1 MLTTKRYES
10 TGEGIVRL
18 MKQHNV
24 SKVTLISK
32 YLCRCIKTT
41 TRSIEYFDLRSFS
54 WYDVTVN
61 IYSNGYTEIHVFNNL
76 KTKCDICAP
85 AVQYCDELP
94 KPIGFDN
101 RYYFH
106 GTMAYN
112 HCTIEEAMQRIL
124 DVKDNPS
131 WQICCSTRHLGP
143 CGIIVKGD
151 VIAVS
156 NIDLCSDIDDNGRR
170 YYDARH
176 WRANSMVYSL
186 KDIDNTK
193 WHHNEIIVKDH
204 YIAALWVSRDAPIA
218 VITAIEDLAK
228 KLNLRWMYV

>member
-1 MLTTKRYES
+1 MMTTKRYES

-32 YLCRCIKTT
+32 YLCRCIKTD
-41 TRSIEYFDLRSFS
+41 TRTMEYFELRSFS
-54 WYDVTVN
+54 CYNVTVN
-61 IYSNGYTEIHVFNNL
+61 KYSNGYTEIHVFNHL
-76 KTKCDICAP
+76 DTKCDTCAP
-85 AVQYCDELP
+85 PVQYCDELP

-106 GTMAYN
+106 GTMAYR
-112 HCTIEEAMQRIL
+112 HCTLEESMQRIL
-124 DVKDNPS
+124 DVKDNSS
-131 WQICCSTRHLGP
+131 WQICCSTRPLGP
-143 CGIIVKGD
+143 CGIMVKGD

-156 NIDLCSDIDDNGRR
+156 NIDLCSEIDENGRR

-176 WRANSMVYSL
+176 WRANSMVYHL

-193 WHHNEIIVKDH
+193 WHHNEIVVRDH
-204 YIAALWVSRDAPIA
+204 YVAILWVKEDAPTE
-218 VITAIEDLAK
+218 VVTAIDDLAK
-228 KLNLRWMYV
+228 KLNLKWMYV